1 MNFINLMLTSYSK
14 RIPFFSVI
22 MCTFNRNHLIS
33 RAIDSLLLQVEKD
46 WECIIVDDGSIDE
59 TFHTVKKY
67 ADKYNN
73 VKYIYH
79 SNKGTGLS
87 RNAGILAASG
97 MFITFLDSDDEYHPD
112 HLSIRK
118 TILEEYTNLDLLHGG
133 VDIIGNPYVTDKDD
147 YTKQIHLSECVIG
160 GTFVI
165 PRYKLHQIGGFSNL
179 RYADDAD
186 LYQKAVDAS
195 WNIAKVDYPTYI
207 YHRDSPDSLC
217 SNQLI

>member
-1 MNFINLMLTSYSK
+1 MLTSYSK

-22 MCTFNRNHLIS
+22 MCTLNRNHLIS
-33 RAIDSLLLQVEKD
+33 RALDSLLLQVEKD
-46 WECIIVDDGSIDE
+46 WECIIIDDGSIDE

-67 ADKYNN
+67 ADMYSNI
-73 VKYIYH
+73 KYIYH

-112 HLSIRK
+112 HLSIKK

-133 VDIIGNPYVTDKDD
+133 VDIIGNPYVTDKND

-195 WNIAKVDYPTYI
+195 WNIAKIDYPTYI

-217 SNQLI
+217 TNQLI

>member
-1 MNFINLMLTSYSK
+1 
-14 RIPFFSVI
+14 
-22 MCTFNRNHLIS
+22 MCTLNRNHLIS
-33 RAIDSLLLQVEKD
+33 RALDSLLLQVEKD
-46 WECIIVDDGSIDE
+46 WECIIIDDGSIDE
-59 TFHTVKKY
+59 TFHTVKKF
-67 ADKYNN
+67 ADMYSN

-133 VDIIGNPYVTDKDD
+133 VEIIGNPYVTDKND

-195 WNIAKVDYPTYI
+195 WNIAKIDYPTYI

-217 SNQLI
+217 TNQLI

>member
-1 MNFINLMLTSYSK
+1 MLTSYSK

-33 RAIDSLLLQVEKD
+33 RALDSLLLQVEKD

-67 ADKYNN
+67 ADKYSN

>member
-33 RAIDSLLLQVEKD
+33 RALDSLFLQVEKD

-67 ADKYNN
+67 VDKYSN

>member
-67 ADKYNN
+67 ADKYSN

-133 VDIIGNPYVTDKDD
+133 VDIIGNPSVTDKDD

-165 PRYKLHQIGGFSNL
+165 PQYKLHQIGGFSNL

>member
-1 MNFINLMLTSYSK
+1 
-14 RIPFFSVI
+14 
-22 MCTFNRNHLIS
+22 MCTLNRNHLIS
-33 RAIDSLLLQVEKD
+33 RALDSLLLQVEKD
-46 WECIIVDDGSIDE
+46 WECIIIDDGSIDE

-67 ADKYNN
+67 ADMYSN

-118 TILEEYTNLDLLHGG
+118 SILEEYTNLDLLHGG
-133 VDIIGNPYVTDKDD
+133 VEIIGNPYVTDKND

-195 WNIAKVDYPTYI
+195 WNIAKIDYPTYI

-217 SNQLI
+217 TNQLI

>member
-22 MCTFNRNHLIS
+22 MCTLNRNHLIS
-33 RAIDSLLLQVEKD
+33 RALDSLLLQVEKD
-46 WECIIVDDGSIDE
+46 WECIIIDDGSIDE

-67 ADKYNN
+67 ADMYSN

-133 VDIIGNPYVTDKDD
+133 VEIIGNPYVTDKND

-195 WNIAKVDYPTYI
+195 WNIAKIDYPTYI

-217 SNQLI
+217 TNQLI

>member
-33 RAIDSLLLQVEKD
+33 RALDSLLLQVEKD

-67 ADKYNN
+67 VDKYSN

>member
-67 ADKYNN
+67 ADKYSN

>member
-22 MCTFNRNHLIS
+22 MCTLNRNHLIS
-33 RAIDSLLLQVEKD
+33 RALDSLLLQVEKD
-46 WECIIVDDGSIDE
+46 WECIIIDDGSIDE

-67 ADKYNN
+67 ADMYSNI
-73 VKYIYH
+73 KYIYH

-112 HLSIRK
+112 HLSIKK

-133 VDIIGNPYVTDKDD
+133 VDIIGNPYVTDKND

-195 WNIAKVDYPTYI
+195 WNIAKIDYPTYI

-217 SNQLI
+217 TNQLI

>member
-33 RAIDSLLLQVEKD
+33 RALDSLFLQVEKD

-67 ADKYNN
+67 ADKYSN

>member
-1 MNFINLMLTSYSK
+1 MLTSYSK

-33 RAIDSLLLQVEKD
+33 RALDSLLLQVEKD

-67 ADKYNN
+67 ADKYSN

-195 WNIAKVDYPTYI
+195 WNIAKVDYSTYI

>member
-22 MCTFNRNHLIS
+22 MCTLNRNHLIS
-33 RAIDSLLLQVEKD
+33 RALDSLLLQVEKD
-46 WECIIVDDGSIDE
+46 WECIIIDDGSIDE

-67 ADKYNN
+67 ADMYSN

-133 VDIIGNPYVTDKDD
+133 VDIIGNPYVTDKND

-195 WNIAKVDYPTYI
+195 WNIAKIDYPTYI

-217 SNQLI
+217 TNQLI

>member
-1 MNFINLMLTSYSK
+1 MLTSYSK

-22 MCTFNRNHLIS
+22 MCTLNRNHLIS
-33 RAIDSLLLQVEKD
+33 RALDSLLLQVEID
-46 WECIIVDDGSIDE
+46 WECIIIDDGSIDE

-67 ADKYNN
+67 ADMYSN

-133 VDIIGNPYVTDKDD
+133 VDIIGNPYVTDKND

-195 WNIAKVDYPTYI
+195 WNIAKIDYPTYI

-217 SNQLI
+217 TNQLI

>member
-1 MNFINLMLTSYSK
+1 MLTSYSK

-22 MCTFNRNHLIS
+22 MCTLNRNHLIS
-33 RAIDSLLLQVEKD
+33 RALDSLLLQVEKD
-46 WECIIVDDGSIDE
+46 WECIIIDDGSIDE

-67 ADKYNN
+67 ADMYSN

-133 VDIIGNPYVTDKDD
+133 VEIIGNPYVTDKND

-195 WNIAKVDYPTYI
+195 WNIAKIDYPTYI

-217 SNQLI
+217 TNQLI

>member
-1 MNFINLMLTSYSK
+1 MNFVNLMLTSYSK

-22 MCTFNRNHLIS
+22 MCTLNRNHLIS
-33 RAIDSLLLQVEKD
+33 RALDSLLLQVEKD
-46 WECIIVDDGSIDE
+46 WECIIIDDGSIDE
-59 TFHTVKKY
+59 TFHTVKKF
-67 ADKYNN
+67 ADMYSN

-133 VDIIGNPYVTDKDD
+133 VEIIGNPYVTDKND

-195 WNIAKVDYPTYI
+195 WNIAKIDYPTYI

-217 SNQLI
+217 TNQLI

>member
-1 MNFINLMLTSYSK
+1 MLTSYSK

-22 MCTFNRNHLIS
+22 MCTLNRNHLIS
-33 RAIDSLLLQVEKD
+33 RALDSLLLQVEKD
-46 WECIIVDDGSIDE
+46 WECIIIDDGSIDE
-59 TFHTVKKY
+59 TFHTVKKF
-67 ADKYNN
+67 ADMYSN

-133 VDIIGNPYVTDKDD
+133 VDIIGNPYVTDKND

-195 WNIAKVDYPTYI
+195 WNIAKIDYPTYI

-217 SNQLI
+217 TNQLI

>member
-1 MNFINLMLTSYSK
+1 MLTSYSK

-22 MCTFNRNHLIS
+22 MCTLNRNHLIS
-33 RAIDSLLLQVEKD
+33 RALDSLLLQVEKD
-46 WECIIVDDGSIDE
+46 WECIIIDDGSIDE

-67 ADKYNN
+67 ADMYSN

-133 VDIIGNPYVTDKDD
+133 VDIIGNPYVTDKND

-195 WNIAKVDYPTYI
+195 WNIAKIDYPTYI

-217 SNQLI
+217 TNQLI

>member
-59 TFHTVKKY
+59 TFHTVKNY
-67 ADKYNN
+67 ADKYSN

>member
-1 MNFINLMLTSYSK
+1 
-14 RIPFFSVI
+14 

-33 RAIDSLLLQVEKD
+33 RALDSLLRQTEKD
-46 WECIIVDDGSIDE
+46 WECIIVDDGSMDD
-59 TFHTVKKY
+59 TFHTVKIY
-67 ADKYNN
+67 SDMYNN
-73 VKYIYH
+73 IKYLYH

-87 RNAGILAASG
+87 KNAGILAASG
-97 MFITFLDSDDEYHPD
+97 MFITFLDSDDEYHPT
-112 HLSIRK
+112 HLTIRK
-118 TILEEYTNLDLLHGG
+118 TILEEYTNVDLLHGG

-147 YTKQIHLSECVIG
+147 YNKQTHLSECVIG

-195 WNIAKVDYPTYI
+195 WNIAKIDYPTYI
-207 YHRDSPDSLC
+207 YHRDTPDSLC
-217 SNQLI
+217 SNQHT

>member
-1 MNFINLMLTSYSK
+1 
-14 RIPFFSVI
+14 
-22 MCTFNRNHLIS
+22 MCTLNRNHLIS
-33 RAIDSLLLQVEKD
+33 RALDSLLLQVEKD
-46 WECIIVDDGSIDE
+46 WECIIIDDGSIDE

-67 ADKYNN
+67 ADMYSN

-133 VDIIGNPYVTDKDD
+133 VEIIGNPYVTDKND

-195 WNIAKVDYPTYI
+195 WNIAKIDYPTYI

-217 SNQLI
+217 TNQLL

>member
-67 ADKYNN
+67 VDKYSN

>member
-1 MNFINLMLTSYSK
+1 MLTSYSK

>member
-1 MNFINLMLTSYSK
+1 MLTSYSK
-14 RIPFFSVI
+14 RIPFFSII
-22 MCTFNRNHLIS
+22 MCTFNRNHLIC
-33 RAIDSLLLQVEKD
+33 RALDSLLLQREKD
-46 WECIIVDDGSIDE
+46 WECIIVDDGSMDE

-67 ADKYNN
+67 ADMYHNIKY
-73 VKYIYH
+73 VYH

-112 HLSIRK
+112 HLTIRK
-118 TILEEYTNLDLLHGG
+118 TIFEEYSNLDLLHGG
-133 VDIIGNPYVTDKDD
+133 VDIIGNPFVTDKDD
-147 YTKQIHLSECVIG
+147 YSKQIHLSECVIG

-186 LYQKAVDAS
+186 FYQKAIDAS
-195 WNIAKVDYPTYI
+195 WNIAKIDYPTYI
-207 YHRDSPDSLC
+207 YHRDTPDSLC

>member
-1 MNFINLMLTSYSK
+1 MLTSYSK

-33 RAIDSLLLQVEKD
+33 RALDSLLLQVEKD

-67 ADKYNN
+67 VDKYSN

>member
-67 ADKYNN
+67 ADKYSN

-133 VDIIGNPYVTDKDD
+133 VDIIGNPYVTDKND

-195 WNIAKVDYPTYI
+195 WNIAKIDYPTYI

-217 SNQLI
+217 TNQLI

>member
-1 MNFINLMLTSYSK
+1 
-14 RIPFFSVI
+14 
-22 MCTFNRNHLIS
+22 MCTLNRNHLIS
-33 RAIDSLLLQVEKD
+33 RALDSLLLQVEKD
-46 WECIIVDDGSIDE
+46 WECIIIDDGSIDE

-67 ADKYNN
+67 ADMYSN

-133 VDIIGNPYVTDKDD
+133 VDIIGNPYVTDKND

-195 WNIAKVDYPTYI
+195 WNIAKIDYPTYI

-217 SNQLI
+217 TNQLI

>member
-1 MNFINLMLTSYSK
+1 MNFIKLMLTSYSK

-33 RAIDSLLLQVEKD
+33 RALDSLLLQVEKD

-67 ADKYNN
+67 ADKYSN

-118 TILEEYTNLDLLHGG
+118 TILEEYSNLDLLHGG

>member
-1 MNFINLMLTSYSK
+1 MNFIKLMLTSYSK

-22 MCTFNRNHLIS
+22 MCTYNRNHLIS
-33 RAIDSLLLQVEKD
+33 RALDSLFLQVEKD

>member
-1 MNFINLMLTSYSK
+1 MLTSYSK
-14 RIPFFSVI
+14 RIPFFSII

-33 RAIDSLLLQVEKD
+33 RALDSLLRQTEKD
-46 WECIIVDDGSIDE
+46 WECIIVDDGSMDE

-67 ADKYNN
+67 ADIYNN
-73 VKYIYH
+73 IKYVYH

-87 RNAGILAASG
+87 KNAGILAASG
-97 MFITFLDSDDEYHPD
+97 MFITFLDSDDEYHPA

-147 YTKQIHLSECVIG
+147 YNKQIHLSECVIG
-160 GTFVI
+160 GTFVM

-195 WNIAKVDYPTYI
+195 WNIAKIDYPTYI
-207 YHRDSPDSLC
+207 YHRDTPDSLC
-217 SNQLI
+217 SNQHI

>member
-33 RAIDSLLLQVEKD
+33 RALDSLLLQVEKD

>member
-1 MNFINLMLTSYSK
+1 MLTSYSK

-67 ADKYNN
+67 ADKYSN

>member
-1 MNFINLMLTSYSK
+1 
-14 RIPFFSVI
+14 
-22 MCTFNRNHLIS
+22 MCTLNRNHLIS
-33 RAIDSLLLQVEKD
+33 RALDSLLLQVEKD
-46 WECIIVDDGSIDE
+46 WECIIIDDGSIDE

-67 ADKYNN
+67 ADMYSN

-133 VDIIGNPYVTDKDD
+133 VEIIGNPYVTDKND

-195 WNIAKVDYPTYI
+195 WNIAKIDYPTYI

-217 SNQLI
+217 TNQLI

>member
-1 MNFINLMLTSYSK
+1 MNFVNLMLTSYSK

-22 MCTFNRNHLIS
+22 MCTLNRNHLIS
-33 RAIDSLLLQVEKD
+33 RALDSLLLQVEKD
-46 WECIIVDDGSIDE
+46 WECIIIDDGSIDE

-67 ADKYNN
+67 ADMYSN

-133 VDIIGNPYVTDKDD
+133 VDIIGNPYVTDKND

-195 WNIAKVDYPTYI
+195 WNIAKIDYPTYI

-217 SNQLI
+217 TNQLI

>member
-33 RAIDSLLLQVEKD
+33 RALDSLLLQVEKD

-67 ADKYNN
+67 ADKYSN

>member
-33 RAIDSLLLQVEKD
+33 RALDSLLLQVEKD

-67 ADKYNN
+67 ADKYSN

-118 TILEEYTNLDLLHGG
+118 TILEEYSNLDLLHGG

-195 WNIAKVDYPTYI
+195 WNIAKIDYPTYI

>member
-1 MNFINLMLTSYSK
+1 MLTSYSK

-22 MCTFNRNHLIS
+22 MCTLNRNHLIS
-33 RAIDSLLLQVEKD
+33 RALDSLLLQVEKD
-46 WECIIVDDGSIDE
+46 WECIIIDDGSIDE

-67 ADKYNN
+67 ADMYSN

-118 TILEEYTNLDLLHGG
+118 SILEEYTNLDLLHGG
-133 VDIIGNPYVTDKDD
+133 VEIIGNPYVTDKNDF
-147 YTKQIHLSECVIG
+147 TKHIHLSECVIG

-195 WNIAKVDYPTYI
+195 WNIAKIDYPTYI

-217 SNQLI
+217 TNQLI

>member
-1 MNFINLMLTSYSK
+1 MLTSYSK
-14 RIPFFSVI
+14 RIPFFSII

-33 RAIDSLLLQVEKD
+33 RALNSLLLQTEKD
-46 WECIIVDDGSIDE
+46 WECIIVDDGSMDE

-67 ADKYNN
+67 ADIHANIKY
-73 VKYIYH
+73 VYH

-118 TILEEYTNLDLLHGG
+118 TIFEEYTNLDLLHGG
-133 VDIIGNPYVTDKDD
+133 VDIIGNPYVPDKDD
-147 YTKQIHLSECVIG
+147 YSKQIHLSECVIG

-186 LYQKAVDAS
+186 FYQKAVDAS
-195 WNIAKVDYPTYI
+195 WNIAKIDYPTYI
-207 YHRDSPDSLC
+207 YHRDTPDSLC
-217 SNQLI
+217 SNQHI